1 MIDIQ
6 GTPVQI
12 DSGCVQM
19 GAYPFVYEDMY
30 EPRLARLREEEAL
43 DSVVAD
49 AKDDVDAMAKLRHY
63 VRTLWPHTHPDPP
76 PPADALEMLH
86 LIRKGKT
93 GGFCGNFTTVF
104 TQCCAALG
112 LHARR
117 VGVQW
122 EDGGGHSV
130 TEVWSDALCRWVLMD
145 VDFDNHYVRNGLPL
159 NALELHQAWIARETE
174 DIEKVE
180 GGECPYPSDIVGMY
194 YFFSVEMANH
204 FMTRHR
210 PGAPRPEVPSVAWAD
225 AHTPPRGR
233 VHTERAEDLYWT
245 LNQTEMTPEPTD
257 RAGCIRLR
265 LKTFTPG
272 FRDFQVRVNGGA
284 WESLGPTHRQGDMAY
299 GRFDWGVEAG
309 SVAVWARNVLGVC
322 GRPAVGKGKG
332 RGGA

>member
-104 TQCCAALG
+104 TPCCAALPT
-112 LHARR
+112 RR
-117 VGVQW
+117 V
-122 EDGGGHSV
+122 
-130 TEVWSDALCRWVLMD
+130 
-145 VDFDNHYVRNGLPL
+145 
-159 NALELHQAWIARETE
+159 
-174 DIEKVE
+174 
-180 GGECPYPSDIVGMY
+180 
-194 YFFSVEMANH
+194 
-204 FMTRHR
+204 
-210 PGAPRPEVPSVAWAD
+210 
-225 AHTPPRGR
+225 
-233 VHTERAEDLYWT
+233 
-245 LNQTEMTPEPTD
+245 
-257 RAGCIRLR
+257 RAGHLTTSPCCPETNCISASTTGVTREA
-265 LKTFTPG
+265 T
-272 FRDFQVRVNGGA
+272 
-284 WESLGPTHRQGDMAY
+284 SLGRTLR
-299 GRFDWGVEAG
+299 
-309 SVAVWARNVLGVC
+309 
-322 GRPAVGKGKG
+322 
-332 RGGA
+332 